1 MASRAGTVAQ
11 PQDLVD
17 ITALLDA
24 YYDITPDL
32 GDPGQRVAFGTSGHR
47 GSSLK
52 ASFNEKHIVAITQ
65 AIVEY
70 RAGQGITGPLFLAKD
85 THALSEPAQN
95 SALEVLAANGVHVL
109 VDARHGYTPT
119 PALSHAILTY
129 NKARLPGAPEADGIV
144 VTPSHNPPG
153 DGGFKYNPPHGG
165 PADSDATGW
174 IANRANELLENGL
187 RGVKRIP
194 LADALAADSTGK
206 FDFLSS
212 YVDDLP
218 SVLNLDAIRDAGV
231 RIGADPMGGA
241 AVDYWGEIGE
251 RHHLN
256 LTVVNPTVDPQWAF
270 MTLDWDEKIRMDCSS
285 PSAMASLIQRMSDG
299 GSSFDIATGNDADAD
314 RHGIVTPDGGLMNPN
329 HYLAVAIDYLYRNRS
344 GWNPN
349 SVVGK
354 TLVSSSII
362 DRVAESLG
370 RKLVEVPVGFK
381 WFVPGLLSGEGAF
394 GGEESAG
401 ASFNKKDGSVWTT
414 DKDGILLALLASEIT
429 AVTGKSPSQ
438 LYKGLT
444 DQFGAPVYA
453 RIDAAATREQK
464 AALGKL
470 SPSDVT
476 ATELAGEAITAKLT
490 EAPGNGASIGG
501 LKVVTE
507 NAWFAA
513 RPSGTEDVYKIYAE
527 SFKGEEHLRQVQ
539 AEAKA
544 LVDGV
549 IAEEPVGDRCLRRM
563 AAGSGSRPAVSR
575 GPVLDCDH
583 PDGIGR

>member
-1 MASRAGTVAQ
+1 MASRAGTVAL

-24 YYDITPDL
+24 YYDVTPDL
-32 GDPGQRVAFGTSGHR
+32 GDPAQRVAFGTSGHR

-52 ASFNEKHIVAITQ
+52 ASFNEAHILAITQ

-85 THALSEPAQN
+85 THGLSEPAQN
-95 SALEVLAANGVHVL
+95 SALEVLAANGVNVL

-119 PALSHAILTY
+119 PALSHAILKY
-129 NKARLPGAPEADGIV
+129 NNEAGPGQPQADGIV
-144 VTPSHNPPG
+144 VTPSHNPPA

-165 PADSDATGW
+165 PADTDATGW
-174 IANRANELLENGL
+174 IANRANELLEDGL

-194 LADALAADSTGK
+194 LNDALKADTTGK

-218 SVLNLDAIRDAGV
+218 AVLDLDAIRKAGV

-241 AVDYWGEIGE
+241 SVDYWGEIGE
-251 RHHLN
+251 RHQLD

-285 PSAMASLIQRMSDG
+285 PSAMASLIKRMSDVG
-299 GSSFDIATGNDADAD
+299 TGTAYDVATGNDADAD

-329 HYLAVAIDYLYRNRS
+329 HYLAVAIDYLYRNRT
-344 GWNPN
+344 GWNPA

-362 DRVAESLG
+362 DRVAAGLG

-401 ASFNKKDGSVWTT
+401 ASFNKRDGSVWTT

-444 DQFGAPVYA
+444 DQFGSPVYA

-464 AALGKL
+464 AKLGKL
-470 SPSDVT
+470 SAADVT
-476 ATELAGEAITAKLT
+476 ATALAGEEITAKLT

-527 SFKGEEHLRQVQ
+527 SFKGAEHLKQVQ
-539 AEAKA
+539 EEAKA
-544 LVDGV
+544 LVDAV
-549 IAEEPVGDRCLRRM
+549 I
-563 AAGSGSRPAVSR
+563 S
-575 GPVLDCDH
+575 
-583 PDGIGR
+583 